1 MRYKPY
7 VVAAFLLLLVP
18 LAAQA
23 PPTGTGRA
31 GPTVWIGA
39 SVSIFN
45 PDYGCADNSPF
56 SCGEHQ
62 LIGVV
67 PHLDTSSLILGRI
80 GLEGEA
86 RLLLFHGPDFMVQYS
101 YLGGPRVRLFRKDK
115 LLLTGKFLVGQG
127 HLDITPLLGD
137 GSYFAYAPGGAI
149 DYRFARYLSARIDY
163 EYQRWPSYK
172 CWKCGDGGVGGLTPN
187 GFSFG
192 VSYAIHR
199 AGTEPNPN

>member
-1 MRYKPY
+1 MWKRLFFAY
-7 VVAAFLLLLVP
+7 AFSMLLVP

-23 PPTGTGRA
+23 PPSGMGGA
-31 GPTVWIGA
+31 GPTAWIGA

-45 PDYGCADNSPF
+45 PDWGGADSSPF

-86 RLLLFHGPDFMVQYS
+86 RLLLFHGPAFMVQYS
-101 YLGGPRVRLFRKDK
+101 YLGGPRVRLFRHNKF
-115 LLLTGKFLVGQG
+115 LLTGKFLLGQA
-127 HLDITPLLGD
+127 HLDVAPKIGS

-149 DYRFARYLSARIDY
+149 DYRFARYVSARIDY
-163 EYQRWPSYK
+163 EYQIWPGYK
-172 CWKCGDGGVGGLTPN
+172 CYLCGDGGAGGLTPN

-199 AGTEPNPN
+199 DSSEPNIN